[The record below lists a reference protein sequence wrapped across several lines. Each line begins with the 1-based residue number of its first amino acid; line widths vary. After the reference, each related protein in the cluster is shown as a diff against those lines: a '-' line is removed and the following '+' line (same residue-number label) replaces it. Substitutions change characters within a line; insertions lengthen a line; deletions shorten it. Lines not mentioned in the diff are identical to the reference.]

1 LETVFA
7 EYLTH
12 APVFVKRMD
21 GEIVYWTTGAEE
33 LYGYSLE
40 EAVGHKEHELLR
52 TKLPIPLTEIEN
64 ALRAN
69 GVWHGVVKQS
79 KADGARLWVDSRRRL
94 RRTRDGLEDLV
105 IISNSDITQRENLAR
120 ELDHRVRNTLSVVQ
134 GLARM
139 TLRNGDPQS
148 VSEFEKRLAAL
159 ASAHA
164 VLLDNHWR
172 SAGLIEVLNSALSLL
187 GIRERIKL
195 EGQDTQLRPNSIIS
209 YLLAFHE
216 LGTNAL
222 KHGSLSVTDG
232 SVEIRW
238 RLYGEH
244 GERLHLIWRELGG
257 PEPKSQPTSNSGMK
271 LLQRVVAADLG
282 TPINLRFESSG
293 LVCEFDGPTEKEPDM
308 IKGSDFS

>member
-1 LETVFA
+1 
-7 EYLTH
+7 
-12 APVFVKRMD
+12 
-21 GEIVYWTTGAEE
+21 
-33 LYGYSLE
+33 
-40 EAVGHKEHELLR
+40 
-52 TKLPIPLTEIEN
+52 
-64 ALRAN
+64 
-69 GVWHGVVKQS
+69 
-79 KADGARLWVDSRRRL
+79 
-94 RRTRDGLEDLV
+94 
-105 IISNSDITQRENLAR
+105 
-120 ELDHRVRNTLSVVQ
+120 
-134 GLARM
+134 M

-172 SAGLIEVLNSALSLL
+172 SAGLIEVFNSALSPL

-222 KHGSLSVTDG
+222 KHGSLSVTNG
-232 SVEIRW
+232 RVEVRW

-257 PEPKSQPTSNSGMK
+257 PVPKSQPTSNSGMK

-293 LVCEFDGPTEKEPDM
+293 LVCEFDGPTEKESDM
-308 IKGSDFS
+308 IKGSDFN